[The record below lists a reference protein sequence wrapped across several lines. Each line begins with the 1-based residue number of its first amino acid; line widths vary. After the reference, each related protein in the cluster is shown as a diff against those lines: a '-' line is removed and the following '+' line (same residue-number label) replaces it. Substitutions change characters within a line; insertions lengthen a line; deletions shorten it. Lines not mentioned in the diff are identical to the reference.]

1 MQFDNTDVVA
11 IAELH
16 RSAIVVCALLA
27 GFAMASAYSSIN
39 AVGTPLQR
47 WMNSVLS
54 ATWSV
59 GTNGRLMAILRDGLQ
74 DRNEPVLPGWDV
86 FWLYRAT

>member
-27 GFAMASAYSSIN
+27 GFAMASAYSS
-39 AVGTPLQR
+39 
-47 WMNSVLS
+47 S
-54 ATWSV
+54 
-59 GTNGRLMAILRDGLQ
+59 TN
-74 DRNEPVLPGWDV
+74 V
-86 FWLYRAT
+86 F